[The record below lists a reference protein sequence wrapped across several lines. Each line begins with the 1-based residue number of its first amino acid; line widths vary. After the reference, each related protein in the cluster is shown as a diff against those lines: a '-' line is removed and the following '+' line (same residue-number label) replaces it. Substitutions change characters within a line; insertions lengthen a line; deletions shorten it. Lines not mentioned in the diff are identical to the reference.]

1 MDDVEERRLK
11 KARLAEHREFDK
23 ILLTLD
29 YQDQRDLATH
39 LLLVAQY
46 KKKHGIPRGSKKGQ
60 DRRLKNDAI
69 VIQDTWTAWPL
80 PSKIVPRPTP
90 ASSSSSQYQENPSSA
105 LHAEIEATIL
115 RMARSRIQSEE
126 GMVSANEH
134 PPYQVTREITNRVV
148 TKLDRLLHA
157 LGRIKYQQLNSERSK
172 HRLLKSKWDEIVG
185 IAGISESVDSPD
197 TMKRI
202 TERCNKLFEEDIP
215 WKTKEK

>member
-11 KARLAEHREFDK
+11 KARLAEYREFDK

-29 YQDQRDLATH
+29 CQDQRDLAAH
-39 LLLVAQY
+39 LLLTAQT
-46 KKKHGIPRGSKKGQ
+46 KKKQATPKRRKKGQ
-60 DRRLKNDAI
+60 DGRLKTDAI

-80 PSKIVPRPTP
+80 PSKIVPHPNP
-90 ASSSSSQYQENPSSA
+90 ASSSSSQNQENPSSA

-115 RMARSRIQSEE
+115 RIARSRIQSEG

-134 PPYQVTREITNRVV
+134 PPYQVTREVTNHVV

-157 LGRIKYQQLNSERSK
+157 LGRIKYQQLSSQRSK

-185 IAGISESVDSPD
+185 IAGISECVDSPD

-215 WKTKEK
+215 WETEEK